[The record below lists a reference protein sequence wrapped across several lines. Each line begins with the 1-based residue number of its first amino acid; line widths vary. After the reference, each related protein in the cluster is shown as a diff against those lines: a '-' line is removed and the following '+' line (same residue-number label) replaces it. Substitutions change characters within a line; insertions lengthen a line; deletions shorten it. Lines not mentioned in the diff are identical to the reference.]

1 MKRKMTRKKRNMRR
15 KMRGEYDK
23 EDADKKV
30 VELMD
35 VLLGNNEVDV
45 AGVLL
50 SEVEVG
56 VEKKLLDVLLSNDGT
71 AAQRS

>member
-15 KMRGEYDK
+15 KMRGEDDK